1 MKKKIAFVC
10 VMSSIMLFSA
20 CGTLFKPVPKAS
32 TPGNKLDVS
41 VVVVD
46 SVLLL
51 LGILPGV
58 FAFIVD
64 YKTGALYVNGSK
76 ASFTLNDLSDE
87 NVQKVL
93 ESQGIKVDLD
103 VIKNGREQYF
113 AQQKISIKA

>member
-1 MKKKIAFVC
+1 MKKKIAFVF
-10 VMSSIMLFSA
+10 VISSIMLFSA
-20 CGTLFKPVPKAS
+20 CGTLFKPVPKQS
-32 TPGNKLDVS
+32 GSKLDVS
-41 VVVVD
+41 VVVID

-113 AQQKISIKA
+113 AQQKISVKA

>member
-20 CGTLFKPVPKAS
+20 CGTLFKPVPKQA
-32 TPGNKLDVS
+32 GNKLDVS
-41 VVVVD
+41 VVVID

-51 LGILPGV
+51 FGILPGV

-103 VIKNGREQYF
+103 AIKNGREQYF
-113 AQQKISIKA
+113 AQQRISVKA